1 MRGNFGE
8 IDCPHGS
15 IWITSAPGLTFASR
29 VVSVY
34 GGVCDSCDRCGLE
47 SCRFFDQSED
57 GDRRFAE
64 GLAHSQTLEGLI
76 EEQGPR
82 GRF

>member
-1 MRGNFGE
+1 MKGNFGE

-15 IWITSAPGLTFASR
+15 IWITSSPGLTVASR

-34 GGVCDSCDRCGLE
+34 GGVCDSCDRCGMQ
-47 SCRFFDQSED
+47 SCRFFDDSRD

-64 GLAHSQTLEGLI
+64 GLAHSQTLEGL
-76 EEQGPR
+76 EEELNR
-82 GRF
+82 RSRF